1 MVYGDGYEYEVER
14 DERAAFLRASKL
26 DRFRIE
32 QAKQPVKKR
41 RLEVSQE
48 DSASSSNESEDDEY
62 MEELAERVSDLLCS
76 FDGIH
81 NNLLIDFKGYTT
93 EPPPDILESEKLY
106 HSIMLD
112 TWEDDIIWDEKDE
125 SDSDKEKQMM

>member
-41 RLEVSQE
+41 RLEVSHE

-62 MEELAERVSDLLCS
+62 MEELAERVSGQYSIEGGEAREFSNGFLNE
-76 FDGIH
+76 GI
-81 NNLLIDFKGYTT
+81 
-93 EPPPDILESEKLY
+93 Y
-106 HSIMLD
+106 H
-112 TWEDDIIWDEKDE
+112 
-125 SDSDKEKQMM
+125 